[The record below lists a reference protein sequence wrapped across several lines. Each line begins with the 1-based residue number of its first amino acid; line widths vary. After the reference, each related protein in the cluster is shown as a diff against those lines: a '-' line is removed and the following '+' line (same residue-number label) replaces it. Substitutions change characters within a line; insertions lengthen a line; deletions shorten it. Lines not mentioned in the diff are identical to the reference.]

1 MHCRI
6 LLTFAL
12 PWEERPGFSF
22 GGPVVQLVRTLA
34 CHARGRGFE
43 SRPDRLSLSREAAAR
58 RIDELIRE
66 ISEHDYRYYVLA
78 QPIIPDS
85 EYDRLLRELKALE
98 EAYPD
103 LRRPDSPTQRVG
115 GTVTKEFPVV
125 PHRRP
130 MLSLDNAY
138 DQSELEA
145 FHARL
150 LRYLKAQL
158 TDLPEP
164 LLYIA
169 QLKVDGVAVSLH
181 YENGILIRG
190 LTRGDGEKGDDI
202 TPNLRTIRSLPLRL
216 QTANPPPFI
225 EVRGEVYMDRKD
237 FLTLNKQREDIG
249 EPPFMNPRNAT
260 AGSLKLQDSSEVA
273 RRRLRFWAYYLEGE
287 GVSLPDSDNERMN
300 LLRTWGFPVV
310 ETLPPSPLEKVWQ
323 FITQQEKA
331 KEQLSFDIDGVV
343 IKLDSWLLRE
353 KAGFTAKAPR
363 WAIAYKYQPEQA
375 ITRLKGITY
384 QVGRTGYITP
394 VAELEPVLLSGT
406 TVKRASLYNYDEIKR
421 LDLHVGDWVVVEKSG
436 EIIPKVIRALPERRD
451 IFARPVEPPTDCP
464 ECGTPLLQAPGEV
477 GRYCPNYRHCPPQV
491 IGRLEHFVSRKAMNI
506 QGLGEKILKKLYE
519 AGLVKTFSDLYRLTP
534 DSFRG
539 LEGFAEKLPEKLI
552 TEIQGSRQVP
562 YERVLYALGIRHV
575 GETAAQKL
583 AEAFPSIEGL
593 LSAPEEEIASVHGIG
608 EVIARSVR
616 AFLDDPENQAEIQA
630 LKAAGLQFEKKTHTR
645 EGPLAGKRFLIS
657 GKFEGISREALK
669 SYIIEHGGLYASGV
683 SKNLDYLVAGA
694 DMGPSKKARAEALG
708 VRMIT
713 LEELEKM
720 VGKPFQAWLHGS

>member
-1 MHCRI
+1 MPC
-6 LLTFAL
+6 
-12 PWEERPGFSF
+12 PGREGQSLFE
-22 GGPVVQLVRTLA
+22 GPVVQLVRTLA

-43 SRPDRLSLSREAAAR
+43 SRPDRLSISREAAAR

-85 EYDRLLRELKALE
+85 EYDRLLRELKELE
-98 EAYPD
+98 DTYPD

-138 DQSELEA
+138 DQAELEA

-150 LRYLKAQL
+150 LRYLRAQL
-158 TDLPEP
+158 NDLSEP

-181 YENGILIRG
+181 YENGILTRG

-202 TPNLRTIRSLPLRL
+202 TTNLRTIRSLPLRL
-216 QTANPPPFI
+216 QTSNPPPFI

-237 FLTLNKQREDIG
+237 FLTLNKQREEIG

-287 GVSLPDSDNERMN
+287 GVSLPDSDYERMN
-300 LLRTWGFPVV
+300 LLKAWGFPVV
-310 ETLPPSPLEKVWQ
+310 ETLPPAPLEKVWQ

-331 KEQLSFDIDGVV
+331 KEKLNFDIDGVV
-343 IKLDSWLLRE
+343 LKLDSWLLRE

-375 ITRLKGITY
+375 ITQLKGITY

-394 VAELEPVLLSGT
+394 VAELEPVRLSGT
-406 TVKRASLYNYDEIKR
+406 VVKRASLYNYDEIKR
-421 LDLHVGDWVVVEKSG
+421 LDLHLGDWVVVEKSG
-436 EIIPKVIRALPERRD
+436 EIIPKVIRALLERRD
-451 IFARPVEPPTDCP
+451 ILARPVEPPANCP
-464 ECGTPLLQAPGEV
+464 ECDTPLIQAPGEV

-534 DSFRG
+534 ESFRG
-539 LEGFAEKLPEKLI
+539 LEGFAEKLPEKLVA
-552 TEIQGSRQVP
+552 EIQASRQVP

-583 AEAFPSIEGL
+583 TEAFPGIDAL
-593 LSAPEEEIASVHGIG
+593 LSALEEEIASVHGIG

-630 LKAAGLQFEKKTHTR
+630 LKEAGLQFEKKTLKR
-645 EGPLAGKRFLIS
+645 EGPLTGKRFLIS

-708 VRMIT
+708 IRIIT

-720 VGKPFQAWLHGS
+720 VGNSFQAWLKGRYTSLS

>member
-1 MHCRI
+1 
-6 LLTFAL
+6 
-12 PWEERPGFSF
+12 
-22 GGPVVQLVRTLA
+22 
-34 CHARGRGFE
+34 
-43 SRPDRLSLSREAAAR
+43 LSISREAAAR

-85 EYDRLLRELKALE
+85 EYDRLLRELKELE
-98 EAYPD
+98 DTYPD

-138 DQSELEA
+138 DQAELEA

-150 LRYLKAQL
+150 LRYLRAQL
-158 TDLPEP
+158 NDLSEP

-181 YENGILIRG
+181 YENGILTRG

-202 TPNLRTIRSLPLRL
+202 TTNLRTIRSLPLRL
-216 QTANPPPFI
+216 QTSNPPPFI

-237 FLTLNKQREDIG
+237 FLTLNKQREEIG

-287 GVSLPDSDNERMN
+287 GVSLPDSDYERMN
-300 LLRTWGFPVV
+300 LLKAWGFPVV
-310 ETLPPSPLEKVWQ
+310 ETLPPAPLEKVWQ

-331 KEQLSFDIDGVV
+331 KEKLNFDIDGVV
-343 IKLDSWLLRE
+343 LKLDSWLLRE

-375 ITRLKGITY
+375 ITQLKGITY

-394 VAELEPVLLSGT
+394 VAELEPVRLSGT
-406 TVKRASLYNYDEIKR
+406 VVKRASLYNYDEIKR
-421 LDLHVGDWVVVEKSG
+421 LDLHLGDWVVVEKSG
-436 EIIPKVIRALPERRD
+436 EIIPKVIRALLERRD
-451 IFARPVEPPTDCP
+451 ILARPVEPPANCP
-464 ECGTPLLQAPGEV
+464 ECDTPLIQAPGEV

-534 DSFRG
+534 ESFRG
-539 LEGFAEKLPEKLI
+539 LEGFAEKLPEKLVA
-552 TEIQGSRQVP
+552 EIQASRQVP

-583 AEAFPSIEGL
+583 TEAFPGIDAL
-593 LSAPEEEIASVHGIG
+593 LSALEEEIASVHGIG

-630 LKAAGLQFEKKTHTR
+630 LKEAGLQFEKKTHKR
-645 EGPLAGKRFLIS
+645 EGPLTGKRFLIS

-708 VRMIT
+708 IRIIT

-720 VGKPFQAWLHGS
+720 VGNSFQAWLKGRYTSLS

>member
-1 MHCRI
+1 MPC
-6 LLTFAL
+6 
-12 PWEERPGFSF
+12 PGREGQSLFE
-22 GGPVVQLVRTLA
+22 GPVVQLVRTLA

-43 SRPDRLSLSREAAAR
+43 SRPDRLSISREAAAR

-85 EYDRLLRELKALE
+85 EYDRLLRELKELE
-98 EAYPD
+98 DTYPD

-138 DQSELEA
+138 DQAELEA

-150 LRYLKAQL
+150 LRYLRAQL
-158 TDLPEP
+158 NDLSEP

-181 YENGILIRG
+181 YENGILTRG

-202 TPNLRTIRSLPLRL
+202 TTNLRTIRSLPLRL
-216 QTANPPPFI
+216 QTSNPPPFI

-237 FLTLNKQREDIG
+237 FLTLNKQREEIG

-287 GVSLPDSDNERMN
+287 GVSLPDSDYERMN
-300 LLRTWGFPVV
+300 LLKAWGFPVV
-310 ETLPPSPLEKVWQ
+310 ETLPPAPLEKVWQ

-331 KEQLSFDIDGVV
+331 KEKLNFDIDGVV
-343 IKLDSWLLRE
+343 LKLDSWLLRE

-375 ITRLKGITY
+375 ITQLKGITY

-394 VAELEPVLLSGT
+394 VAELEPVRLSGT
-406 TVKRASLYNYDEIKR
+406 VVKRASLYNYDEIKR
-421 LDLHVGDWVVVEKSG
+421 LDLHLGDWVVVEKSG
-436 EIIPKVIRALPERRD
+436 EIIPKVIRALLERRD
-451 IFARPVEPPTDCP
+451 ILARPVEPPANCP
-464 ECGTPLLQAPGEV
+464 ECDTPLIQAPGEV

-534 DSFRG
+534 ESFRG
-539 LEGFAEKLPEKLI
+539 LEGFAEKLPEKLVA
-552 TEIQGSRQVP
+552 EIQASRQVP

-583 AEAFPSIEGL
+583 TEAFPGIDAL
-593 LSAPEEEIASVHGIG
+593 LSALEEEIASVHGIG

-630 LKAAGLQFEKKTHTR
+630 LKEAGLQFEKKTHKR
-645 EGPLAGKRFLIS
+645 EGPLTGKRFLIS

-708 VRMIT
+708 IRIIT

-720 VGKPFQAWLHGS
+720 VGNSFQAWLKGRYTSLS